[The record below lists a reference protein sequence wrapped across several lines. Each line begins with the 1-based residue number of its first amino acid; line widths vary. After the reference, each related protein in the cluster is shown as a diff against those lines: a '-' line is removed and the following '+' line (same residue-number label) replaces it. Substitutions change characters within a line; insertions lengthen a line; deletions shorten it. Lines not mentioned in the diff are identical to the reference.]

1 MTLILDK
8 LALLS
13 DEGIL
18 LVMSIL
24 SKEQYFNK
32 TFEQLLLYAIAQ
44 IITEQDQK
52 GPQLFFQLSYIRFS

>member
-1 MTLILDK
+1 
-8 LALLS
+8 
-13 DEGIL
+13 
-18 LVMSIL
+18 MSIL